1 MIARRDDAIMEK
13 KNKLGNIILNVVL
26 IMSQVNIAYANGAG
40 MTSGNDTV
48 DSTLSEIASILFFLG
63 AAIAVGKLIQIG
75 ILFVMSSGSKRSD
88 AKSALIPWA
97 IGAIICVLFATIGS
111 GIIDIIMGGDS
122 GGVFD
127 I

>member
-1 MIARRDDAIMEK
+1 MKSLE
-13 KNKLGNIILNVVL
+13 NKRGATVFNVL
-26 IMSQVNIAYANGAG
+26 LMTLHMGTIYASNTGI
-40 MTSGNDTV
+40 TSGNDTV
-48 DSTLSEIASILFFLG
+48 DDTLSEIVSILFFIG
-63 AAIAVGKLIQIG
+63 AAVAVGKLIQIG
-75 ILFVMSSGSKRSD
+75 IMLVIGSGGKRSD

-111 GIIDIIMGGDS
+111 GIIDIIMGDSS